1 MNFRKLKTRFLNYL
15 VLILTI
21 SCGNAELKQMSDE
34 SYYSSGVEQFFL
46 AELPLWANFSVLGQ
60 CEKSS
65 SIQYLNFSKL
75 KINYELG
82 YSEMVELQAQFNF
95 KRESYFSHAS
105 QKFLKPVEEVSFFTN
120 SLEQVKS
127 GVKLVKLPKTSQI
140 NIIWLENFLKNHKIE
155 ELAPILERDQ
165 FLEYP
170 TILFSSCLT
179 RWRMEEWLKEKKAH
193 SEDVH
198 FIGAEWLTPYD
209 PNNELGPG
217 LFVHLNKL
225 IGEAKFL
232 IFEID
237 NYNGPLE
244 LKF

>member
-1 MNFRKLKTRFLNYL
+1 LKTRFLNYL

-21 SCGNAELKQMSDE
+21 SCGNAELKQHPDE
-34 SYYSSGVEQFFL
+34 SYYSSGIEQFFL

-75 KINYELG
+75 KINYELS
-82 YSEMVELQAQFNF
+82 YPEMVELQAQFNF

-120 SLEQVKS
+120 SLEQVK
-127 GVKLVKLPKTSQI
+127 GGIKLLKLPKTSHV
-140 NIIWLENFLKNHKIE
+140 NIIWLENFLKNHKME
-155 ELAPILERDQ
+155 ELGPILEGDQ

-170 TILFSSCLT
+170 TILFSSCMT
-179 RWRMEEWLKEKKAH
+179 RWKMEEFLKEKKVYP
-193 SEDVH
+193 EDVH
-198 FIGAEWLTPYD
+198 FVGADWLTPYD
-209 PNNELGPG
+209 LTSELGPG
-217 LFVHLNKL
+217 LFVNLSKV
-225 IGEAKFL
+225 IGEVQFS

-237 NYNGPLE
+237 NYNSPLE